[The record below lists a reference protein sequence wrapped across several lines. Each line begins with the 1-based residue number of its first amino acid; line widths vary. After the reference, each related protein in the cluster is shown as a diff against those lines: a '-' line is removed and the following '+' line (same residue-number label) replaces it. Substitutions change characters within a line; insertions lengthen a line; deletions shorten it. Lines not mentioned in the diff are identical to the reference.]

1 MALDY
6 IDSFMEGMRQPVA
19 GGRWAASIFKGD
31 FRQWEHL
38 LRIGDENCEPLF
50 AQQTA
55 ILRVRGATSSA
66 DRPLGS
72 RS

>member
-1 MALDY
+1 
-6 IDSFMEGMRQPVA
+6 VA
-19 GGRWAASIFKGD
+19 I
-31 FRQWEHL
+31 
-38 LRIGDENCEPLF
+38 ENCGPLF

-66 DRPLGS
+66 DRPLDS